1 MIIAKIENQ
10 RFKHHDMG
18 DAEALLQI
26 LSRAVPIE
34 QSYDSEY
41 NYYHYPDVSC
51 SIAIEI
57 AQLEIVTTDEHELR
71 VKTRKERE
79 AAAAKVKEA
88 A

>member
-10 RFKHHDMG
+10 RFKLQDMK

-26 LSRAVPIE
+26 LSRAEPIE

-41 NYYHYPDVSC
+41 NYYHYPDVTCAIS
-51 SIAIEI
+51 IEI
-57 AQLEIVTTDEHELR
+57 AQLDIVTTDEHELR

-79 AAAAKVKEA
+79 AAAAKAKEA